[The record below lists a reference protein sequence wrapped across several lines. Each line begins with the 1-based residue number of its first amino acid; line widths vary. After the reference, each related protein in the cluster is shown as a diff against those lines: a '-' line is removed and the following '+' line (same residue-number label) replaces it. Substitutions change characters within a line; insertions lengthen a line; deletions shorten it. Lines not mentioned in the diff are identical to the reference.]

1 MNPFV
6 LFGKF
11 LMLCVFM
18 EGRDHFISVTD
29 FFISNVSV
37 SFFLRISISFL
48 TLPIYSCRLST
59 FPIRI
64 LSILITVI
72 LCSQSGRSNIPALS
86 ESGSD
91 VLPVSSNCVFAF

>member
-1 MNPFV
+1 
-6 LFGKF
+6 
-11 LMLCVFM
+11 M

-29 FFISNVSV
+29 FLISNISI
-37 SFFLRISISFL
+37 SFVLRISISLL
-48 TLPIYSCRLST
+48 TLPIYSCGLST

-64 LSILITVI
+64 LSIRIKVI
-72 LCSQSGRSNIPALS
+72 LCFQSGHSNIPALS

>member
-1 MNPFV
+1 
-6 LFGKF
+6 
-11 LMLCVFM
+11 M

-29 FFISNVSV
+29 FLISNVSV

-64 LSILITVI
+64 LSILIKVICVPNLVIPISLLFLSLVLMFCLYHQTVF
-72 LCSQSGRSNIPALS
+72 LPFSMPCSFFS
-86 ESGSD
+86 
-91 VLPVSSNCVFAF
+91 

>member
-64 LSILITVI
+64 LSILITVTSDPNLRI
-72 LCSQSGRSNIPALS
+72 PEFLLCLFRLFF
-86 ESGSD
+86 
-91 VLPVSSNCVFAF
+91 LAF